1 MSPSRTRPR
10 AAAAVIR
17 SESQEIL
24 MVKHRWRDGTASWI
38 LPGGALMPGEKPEQA
53 ALRELEEETSLKG
66 TLIRFL
72 FSLPYNLGTS
82 EVFLVE
88 VDPEAKIAL
97 GYDPEEAH
105 KAQKMLEDVAWFPI
119 QAVKEHAEVKQV
131 LLAINWQG

>member
-1 MSPSRTRPR
+1 
-10 AAAAVIR
+10 
-17 SESQEIL
+17 